1 MDPRAQL
8 LSWIELDVDALKHNL
23 RLFRQRTPERTRLLL
38 VVKANAYGHG
48 LEPVVRATGS
58 EVDAF
63 GVHTIDEAHAVRDAG
78 WSGPL
83 LIMGHVAHARAE
95 EICALAAEPT
105 LFDLAT
111 LRRLDAL
118 ALRRRTTIHCHLKV
132 ETGTHRQ
139 GADADEL
146 AAMLAFF
153 AQSNGVRLKGLS
165 THFANIEDTTDHG
178 YAKLQ
183 LERFRAIATEVE
195 ERGFRD
201 VIRHTACT
209 AAALTLPETCY
220 DMVRLG
226 IGAYGIW
233 PSRETLASTR
243 ALDCGNDDLRP
254 VLSWRTR
261 ITQLKWVP
269 KGAYVGYGLTHRC
282 THATRLAVLPIGY
295 SDGYPRALS
304 GVAHV
309 LVGGRRAPVLGRI
322 CMNITLCDVTD
333 CGELHLEEEVV
344 LLGAQGD
351 ETIGAERMAAWG
363 ATIPYEILARLAA
376 HTPRLLREN
385 PVPGRDAPLNEMAP

>member
-1 MDPRAQL
+1 M
-8 LSWIELDVDALKHNL
+8 
-23 RLFRQRTPERTRLLL
+23 T
-38 VVKANAYGHG
+38 
-48 LEPVVRATGS
+48 
-58 EVDAF
+58 
-63 GVHTIDEAHAVRDAG
+63 DESDR
-78 WSGPL
+78 
-83 LIMGHVAHARAE
+83 
-95 EICALAAEPT
+95 
-105 LFDLAT
+105 
-111 LRRLDAL
+111 
-118 ALRRRTTIHCHLKV
+118 
-132 ETGTHRQ
+132 
-139 GADADEL
+139 
-146 AAMLAFF
+146 
-153 AQSNGVRLKGLS
+153 
-165 THFANIEDTTDHG
+165 
-178 YAKLQ
+178 
-183 LERFRAIATEVE
+183 
-195 ERGFRD
+195 
-201 VIRHTACT
+201 
-209 AAALTLPETCY
+209 
-220 DMVRLG
+220 
-226 IGAYGIW
+226 
-233 PSRETLASTR
+233 LASTR

-269 KGAYVGYGLTHRC
+269 KGSYVGYGLTHRC

>member
-8 LSWIELDVDALKHNL
+8 LSWIELDVDALRHNL
-23 RLFRQRTPERTRLLL
+23 QLFRQRTPERTRLLL

-48 LEPVVRATGS
+48 LDPVVRASGAH
-58 EVDAF
+58 VDAF
-63 GVHTIDEAHAVRDAG
+63 GVHTIDEARAVRDAG
-78 WSGPL
+78 WRGSL

-105 LFDLAT
+105 VFDLAT
-111 LRRLDAL
+111 LRHLDAI
-118 ALRRRTTIHCHLKV
+118 ALRRRIRIDCHLKV

-139 GADADEL
+139 GADAEEL
-146 AAMLAFF
+146 AAMLEFF
-153 AQSNGVRLKGLS
+153 SRSAGVRLRGLS
-165 THFANIEDTTDHG
+165 THFANIEDTTDHD
-178 YAKLQ
+178 YAKAQ
-183 LERFRAIATEVE
+183 LEAFRAIASEVE
-195 ERGFRD
+195 RRGFRD
-201 VIRHTACT
+201 LTRHTACT

-220 DMVRLG
+220 EMIRLG

-243 ALDCGNDDLRP
+243 ALGRGNDDLRP

-261 ITQLKWVP
+261 ITQLKWAP
-269 KGAYVGYGLTHRC
+269 KGSYVGYGLTHRC
-282 THATRLAVLPIGY
+282 THDTRLAVLPIGY

-309 LVGGRRAPVLGRI
+309 LVGARRAPVLGRI

-333 CGELHLEEEVV
+333 CGEVALEDEVV

-351 ETIGAERMAAWG
+351 ETVGADRIAAWG
-363 ATIPYEILARLAA
+363 GTIPYEILARLAP
-376 HTPRLLREN
+376 HTPRFPRVNQN
-385 PVPGRDAPLNEMAP
+385 PAEDRPT